1 MRLLERT
8 SFLETLSHYG
18 SDARQGNGRLVL
30 ISGESGM
37 GKTVLIEAFQQRTA
51 NARWL
56 WGACD
61 GIRTPRPLGP
71 LFDIGMQ
78 AGGELAELCRRDATR
93 DQMFAAFLAEADASA
108 TLTVAVIE
116 DVHWADEATIDL
128 LNVLGRRL
136 GRMHVLLLATY
147 RDDELADDHPL
158 RVVLGDL
165 ATQRATRRMRLPPLS
180 EAAVRDLVGERD
192 VDAAE
197 LHRITGGNPL
207 FVTEILEAGW
217 PAVPPTVRDTVA
229 ARLTRSGPG
238 PREVIEAAAMI
249 GARVDHSLLSS
260 MLPGTAPVD
269 ESLTSGILVADDGE
283 LRFRHELVR
292 MAVEAGIAPRR
303 KAELHGLALAALE
316 VRGNADPAL
325 LAHHAEGAGDA
336 KAVQRHAPDAARLA
350 SALGAHR
357 EAAAQFERAL
367 RFSADSDAATLAALH
382 EGVAGEYSLLD
393 RWEET
398 EEALRAALVRRRE
411 LGDERGVSR
420 NLQMLSRT
428 LWRLCR
434 GDESFAAAHEAVLV
448 LEDLPPGRELAS
460 AYLELGDALWAT
472 GRAEGLELIEKARD
486 LGESLGHADV
496 LSDALNS
503 IAFGMAVYRGEDA
516 LPILEQALRTGM
528 DAGLV
533 RAVGRAY
540 SNLHQA
546 AISLQKFD
554 AGDRYYAA
562 GIAYCEAGEL
572 GVYSMCLQG
581 WHAVAQLQRGRWGE
595 AERICGQMLHRPGIS
610 PVNQHNALRVL
621 GSIRGRRGEA
631 GVWDLLDKA
640 AANADAGGEPEWIV
654 PVRAARAE
662 VLWLSGDHHRA
673 VREAQSGYDQA
684 LGRVSPWLVGSVA
697 IWIAR
702 LQTPAFGGSGL
713 SASSGAAL
721 AHGSALSASD
731 VAALPEPYALEL
743 AGDLTGAAT
752 AWDSIGRSYDA
763 ALVRLGSTD
772 EADLRQAL
780 SVFDDLGASTAAAA
794 ARRRM
799 KSLGIGAIPRGP
811 RAATKATPVGL
822 TPREQEVLAL
832 LTEGLPDRE
841 ISERLFISE
850 RTVHHHVSAV
860 LAKIGVSSRTA
871 AVREA
876 ARMGIGSPI

>member
-1 MRLLERT
+1 MRQNPCEGAGGRPMQLLERT
-8 SFLETLSHYG
+8 TFLETLAHYG
-18 SDARQGNGRLVL
+18 TDARQGNGRLVL

-78 AGGELAELCRRDATR
+78 AGGELAELCRRDANR
-93 DQMFAAFLAEADASA
+93 DQLFAAFLAEANAHA

-116 DVHWADEATIDL
+116 DVHW
-128 LNVLGRRL
+128 
-136 GRMHVLLLATY
+136 
-147 RDDELADDHPL
+147 
-158 RVVLGDL
+158 GDQ

-180 EAAVRDLVGERD
+180 QAAVRDLVGERD

-197 LHRITGGNPL
+197 LHRVTGGNPF

-229 ARLTRSGPG
+229 ARLTRSGPVA
-238 PREVIEAAAMI
+238 RQVIEAAALI
-249 GARVDHSLLSS
+249 GARVDQSLLSS
-260 MLPGTAPVD
+260 VLPDTAPVD
-269 ESLTSGILVADDGE
+269 ESLTSGILVADDGQ

-303 KAELHGLALAALE
+303 KAELHGLVLAALE
-316 VRGNADPAL
+316 VRGKADPAL

-486 LGESLGHADV
+486 LGESLGHA
-496 LSDALNS
+496 
-503 IAFGMAVYRGEDA
+503 
-516 LPILEQALRTGM
+516 
-528 DAGLV
+528 
-533 RAVGRAY
+533 
-540 SNLHQA
+540 
-546 AISLQKFD
+546 
-554 AGDRYYAA
+554 
-562 GIAYCEAGEL
+562 
-572 GVYSMCLQG
+572 
-581 WHAVAQLQRGRWGE
+581 
-595 AERICGQMLHRPGIS
+595 
-610 PVNQHNALRVL
+610 
-621 GSIRGRRGEA
+621 
-631 GVWDLLDKA
+631 
-640 AANADAGGEPEWIV
+640 
-654 PVRAARAE
+654 
-662 VLWLSGDHHRA
+662 
-673 VREAQSGYDQA
+673 
-684 LGRVSPWLVGSVA
+684 
-697 IWIAR
+697 
-702 LQTPAFGGSGL
+702 
-713 SASSGAAL
+713 
-721 AHGSALSASD
+721 
-731 VAALPEPYALEL
+731 
-743 AGDLTGAAT
+743 
-752 AWDSIGRSYDA
+752 
-763 ALVRLGSTD
+763 
-772 EADLRQAL
+772 
-780 SVFDDLGASTAAAA
+780 
-794 ARRRM
+794 
-799 KSLGIGAIPRGP
+799 
-811 RAATKATPVGL
+811 
-822 TPREQEVLAL
+822 
-832 LTEGLPDRE
+832 
-841 ISERLFISE
+841 
-850 RTVHHHVSAV
+850 
-860 LAKIGVSSRTA
+860 
-871 AVREA
+871 
-876 ARMGIGSPI
+876 